1 MSEIPEVTQGVALP
15 FVPVTTPTIE
25 RGNRLLAIRQHPG
38 FNDLIRIG
46 QDLVQ
51 EAMEQS
57 RDFGGWDPQ
66 QIAILKARHQA
77 AYEYHVRF
85 LARIQAYIE
94 QAITEVRAAQNEN
107 PKAEPTAQE
116 ILDNGDFVRQ
126 EMLKRFEQMDKEDNR
141 PAGSY

>member
-1 MSEIPEVTQGVALP
+1 MSDEPEVPQGAA
-15 FVPVTTPTIE
+15 VPYVPITTPTIE

-66 QIAILKARHQA
+66 QIAILKVRHQA
-77 AYEYHVRF
+77 AFEYHTRL
-85 LARIQAYIE
+85 LARMQSYIE

-126 EMLKRFEQMDKEDNR
+126 EMLKRFEQMDQVDNR